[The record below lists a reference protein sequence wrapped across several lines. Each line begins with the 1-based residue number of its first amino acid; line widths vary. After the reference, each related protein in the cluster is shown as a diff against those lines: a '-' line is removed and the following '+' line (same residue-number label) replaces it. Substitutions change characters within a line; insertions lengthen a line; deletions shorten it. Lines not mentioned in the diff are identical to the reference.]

1 MFLEKVKKYFYIFV
15 AYFIIIKILF
25 VVLSTERKDLLCP
38 DGPKTKDVS
47 LCKEGNSR
55 IYHSYKP
62 KRGDSKAKLKSNVYN
77 IQDELRQEVKW
88 RRYVL
93 LGIIIALFYN
103 FFMYDRIIHPKDL
116 LVFVFIFVVAH
127 KMFDDFFFYHHYK
140 FVNRVIKHN
149 MIKM

>member
-1 MFLEKVKKYFYIFV
+1 MFLEKVKKYFYIFI

-38 DGPKTKDVS
+38 DGPKTKDLS
-47 LCKEGNSR
+47 LCKEGNAK
-55 IYHSYKP
+55 IYNSYKP
-62 KRGDSKAKLKSNVYN
+62 RKGDSKTKLKSNVYN
-77 IQDELRQEVKW
+77 IQDELKNEVKW

-93 LGIIIALFYN
+93 IGIMIAVFYN

-116 LVFVFIFVVAH
+116 LIFVFIFVIVH
-127 KMFDDFFFYHHYK
+127 KMFDDFYFYHHYK
-140 FVNRVIKHN
+140 FVNRVIKNN